1 MFHCNSIMASD
12 PSKTQTKPKPK
23 TLSQEQ
29 IVAGFNQLRQEQRQ
43 LANKI
48 VELEGDVT
56 EHKYVLI

>member
-1 MFHCNSIMASD
+1 MASD
-12 PSKTQTKPKPK
+12 SSKTQTKPKPK

-43 LANKI
+43 LDNKI

>member
-1 MFHCNSIMASD
+1 MFHSISIMASD
-12 PSKTQTKPKPK
+12 SSKTQTKPKPK

>member
-1 MFHCNSIMASD
+1 MASD
-12 PSKTQTKPKPK
+12 SSKTQTKPKQK